1 MMRRVQIRPITL
13 RSVAALA
20 AALTVMAAASVT
32 GASAGESGKGS
43 LTQAVKKTV
52 LVFPF
57 DKTNVGVSNAEEISQ
72 MLTDQA
78 YSRLILTNAYSVTR
92 YFKSLPTVARL
103 HSDQQLTDA
112 DISPPYAEDNRKSAK
127 IVKLI
132 GYDQAFIG
140 SIDGYEYSDGRATVT
155 VSGRLL
161 EVTEEGAGFRVLR
174 NAALS
179 ATSGSGSTEEERAL
193 NAAREAGEKLM
204 SQLAPN
210 VTAPVT
216 PETTKPAETK
226 RKKRANMDWLWGVL
240 AIGLGLGI
248 GLSTGGGRGG
258 GGGSDSPPPPP

>member
-13 RSVAALA
+13 RSVVALA
-20 AALTVMAAASVT
+20 AALTVAAAASVT
-32 GASAGESGKGS
+32 GASAGESGKGN
-43 LTQAVKKTV
+43 LAQAVRKTA
-52 LVFPF
+52 LLFPF
-57 DKTNVGVSNAEEISQ
+57 DSNNISVANAEEISQ

-92 YFKSLPTVARL
+92 YFKALPTVARL

-112 DISPPYAEDNRKSAK
+112 DIAPPYAEDNRKPAK

-140 SIDGYEYSDGRATVT
+140 SIDNYEYTNGRATIT
-155 VSGRLL
+155 ISGRLL
-161 EVTEEGAGFRVLR
+161 EVTDEGAGYRVLR

-193 NAAREAGEKLM
+193 NAARDAGEKLM
-204 SQLAPN
+204 SQLAPS
-210 VTAPVT
+210 VAVPVT
-216 PETTKPAETK
+216 PDTTKPAEK
-226 RKKRANMDWLWGVL
+226 KPRKRANMDWLWGVL